1 VGLAYNSGMFNSQ
14 SEINRIYVSRTDVLE
29 PLASFSRHPFELD
42 EAEWP
47 SVEHYYQA
55 MKFEE
60 PDLRESIRA
69 AGHPLDA
76 RKLAKKN
83 KRRVRPDWSRVKDTV
98 MTRGIYIKCRTY
110 PEVANA
116 LLSTGEK
123 QLIENSQYD
132 YYWGCGRDGL
142 GRNAYGK
149 ILMEVRERLRQE
161 TAGLHP

>member
-1 VGLAYNSGMFNSQ
+1 MFSTH
-14 SEINRIYVSRTDVLE
+14 SESDRIYVSRADSLD
-29 PLASFSRHPFELD
+29 PLASFSRHPFVLD

-55 MKFEE
+55 MKFED
-60 PDLRESIRA
+60 PALRESIRA

-76 RKLAKKN
+76 QKLAKKN
-83 KRRVRPDWSRVKDTV
+83 KRQIRSDWNKIKETI
-98 MTRGIYIKCRTY
+98 MTRGVYIQCRTH

-116 LLSTGEK
+116 LLHTGEK
-123 QLIENSQYD
+123 QLVENSQYD

-149 ILMEVRERLRQE
+149 ILMEVRSRLRQE
-161 TAGLHP
+161 SD